1 MYDIINHWHQ
11 TSTLN
16 AHRQFTA
23 ALNAA
28 RWIAV
33 RFPYIDLH
41 IYVYIYTHIYM
52 TSSGTGTRPLRSTPM
67 SRP

>member
-33 RFPYIDLH
+33 RFPYIDIH
-41 IYVYIYTHIYM
+41 IYVYMYIYIPTYV
-52 TSSGTGTRPLRSTPM
+52 
-67 SRP
+67 